1 MRHFFGLR
9 QLGSLGYSQLNVCLR
24 ATVGFV
30 SPLALPN
37 ALHYAAGMSELENP
51 DKVSRRPDTRAH
63 LMEAAER
70 LFGERGLQPSR

>member
-1 MRHFFGLR
+1 
-9 QLGSLGYSQLNVCLR
+9 
-24 ATVGFV
+24 
-30 SPLALPN
+30 
-37 ALHYAAGMSELENP
+37 MSELENP